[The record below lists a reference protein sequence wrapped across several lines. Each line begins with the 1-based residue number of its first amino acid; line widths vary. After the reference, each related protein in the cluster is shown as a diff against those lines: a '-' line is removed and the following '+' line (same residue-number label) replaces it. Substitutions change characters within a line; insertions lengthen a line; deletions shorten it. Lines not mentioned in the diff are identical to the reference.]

1 MILNKENM
9 KKLVVLNK
17 ILIMNEDFLK
27 MMNTDTEDYLKMLNT
42 NNEDL

>member
-1 MILNKENM
+1 MILNK
-9 KKLVVLNK
+9 
-17 ILIMNEDFLK
+17 IQIMNEDFLK